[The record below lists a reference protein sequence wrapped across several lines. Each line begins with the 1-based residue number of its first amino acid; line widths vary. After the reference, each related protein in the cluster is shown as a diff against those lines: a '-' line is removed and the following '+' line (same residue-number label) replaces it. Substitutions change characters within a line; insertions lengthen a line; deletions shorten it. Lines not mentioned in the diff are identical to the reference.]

1 MKTTLLLTFLFIFSF
16 ISIAQKCIVSGEIK
30 GLKNDTLSIMFLPL
44 KQGETPIID
53 QVVCVNGKMYY
64 EVNLLAP
71 LTHLVRISSKK
82 WNSSFSVNTYP
93 FNFEMTDINLFI
105 NSGDKINFK
114 AEPDPNGIYL
124 QAFGNKLNEQR
135 NELLTK
141 LYPLHKKLNSDCFK
155 YVENKKLRDSLQTN
169 KDIGFIEKIIAQINT
184 QTIDFIVKHPDWEI
198 SAEVLMGLPTDSCY
212 KYFPILSDKIKS
224 SFFGKY
230 ASDILYSLK
239 TGDIAPD
246 FSLPNQNG
254 KTVTLEEFKG
264 RYVVVE
270 FWGSWCGWCIKDI
283 PKMKQYFNKYKNEAT
298 FVSIACRDNEAN
310 WGKAIA
316 KNEMTWT
323 NLLNNDDEL
332 TKNYGIEG
340 YPTKVIID
348 KNGIVVGKYLG
359 EGRDFYTELDR
370 LFKN

>member
-1 MKTTLLLTFLFIFSF
+1 MKTTFFFLLLFIASF
-16 ISIAQKCIVSGEIK
+16 TTQAQKIIVNGEIK
-30 GLKNDTLSIMFLPL
+30 GMKNNDTLSIMFLPL

-53 QVVCVNGKMYY
+53 KVICVNGKLNY
-64 EVNLLAP
+64 EVKLVAAMI
-71 LTHLVRISSKK
+71 HLVQISSKK
-82 WNSSFSVNTYP
+82 WDTSFSVNTFP
-93 FNFEMTDINLFI
+93 FNFEMNDINFFI

-141 LYPLHKKLNSDCFK
+141 LYPLHKKLNSECFK
-155 YVENKKLRDSLQTN
+155 YVETKKSSDSLQIN
-169 KDIGFIEKIIAQINT
+169 KTISQINT
-184 QTIDFIVKHPDWEI
+184 QTIDFIVKHPNWEI

-212 KYFPILSDKIKS
+212 KYFPTLSDKVKS

-239 TGDIAPD
+239 TGDLAPN
-246 FSLPNQNG
+246 FSLVNQNG
-254 KTVTLEEFKG
+254 KIVTLEEFKG
-264 RYVVVE
+264 KYVVVE

-283 PKMKQYFNKYKNEAT
+283 PDMKQYFNKYKNNAA
-298 FVSIACRDNEAN
+298 FVSIACRDNETT
-310 WGKAIA
+310 W
-316 KNEMTWT
+316 KNTISKHEMTWT
-323 NLLNNDDEL
+323 NLLNNEDEL
-332 TKNYGIEG
+332 TKSYGIEG

-348 KNGIVVGKYLG
+348 KDGIVVGKYIG
-359 EGRDFYTELDR
+359 EGRDFYTALDQ